1 MNVLITASGG
11 GHTGYAVAIA
21 QRLKGK
27 ANITFVVPESDE
39 WSAAKVR
46 RYGDIIYVKKARGP
60 KDPLW
65 RSIPGL
71 MKALLESIQRIG
83 KVDVIIAT
91 GSNHCVPPSIIAKL
105 KGAKLIAI
113 ESSVRFTKPSL
124 SIKTLTPIADLIA
137 LQWPEQKR
145 LHPKGVVVGP
155 IYELPEYKPWNG
167 DYILVTGGTYGHKL
181 LFDTISKLNLDK
193 VVMQTGRINPEPYKR
208 KHPNWIVFNYDPD
221 FGKWLAGAKVVITHF
236 GKTAIDAV
244 LSYRKPTIIVLNPE
258 WKYTVGEKDAEIL
271 ASKLNALLIRN
282 ITFNNLEKA
291 IHSAIKIT
299 LPNYE
304 NGAENLTKFIL
315 SI

>member
-27 ANITFVVPESDE
+27 ANITFVVPEGDE

-46 RYGDIIYVKKARGP
+46 RYGGIIYVKKARGP

-167 DYILVTGGTYGHKL
+167 GYILVTGGTYGHKL

-208 KHPNWIVFNYDPD
+208 KHPDWIVFDYDPD
-221 FGKWLAGAKVVITHF
+221 FGRWLAGAKVVITHF

-271 ASKLNALLIRN
+271 ARKLNALLIRN

-304 NGAENLTKFIL
+304 NGAENLTKFII